1 MALIQQE
8 HPWHCIQVRWSIWA
22 PRGPAQALGGAGT
35 SICSILWHQ
44 CPWNL
49 APDSLTPLKCCL
61 SRDTQHRGQ
70 QKATSSNGVPA
81 GGPSQLYQCVFRGH
95 RMWLFYTA
103 IVQCSS
109 HLLGP
114 RVMTAGTPPGWW
126 LSEDFTH
133 PQVLTWPGMKRG
145 DGHGTRSH
153 AVPVRCECAG
163 SASQGGTVPSFA
175 SQ

>member
-8 HPWHCIQVRWSIWA
+8 HPWHCTQVPWSLWA
-22 PRGPAQALGGAGT
+22 PRGPAQALRGAGT
-35 SICSILWHQ
+35 SIHSILWHQ

-81 GGPSQLYQCVFRGH
+81 GGLSQLYQCVFRGH

-103 IVQCSS
+103 IVLVTPVLENGMACWPDAMVREPWTFLHIRKQEPPAGWLWVVDARWVLPELESS
-109 HLLGP
+109 P
-114 RVMTAGTPPGWW
+114 VPAAAASW
-126 LSEDFTH
+126 
-133 PQVLTWPGMKRG
+133 
-145 DGHGTRSH
+145 GHG
-153 AVPVRCECAG
+153 
-163 SASQGGTVPSFA
+163 
-175 SQ
+175 